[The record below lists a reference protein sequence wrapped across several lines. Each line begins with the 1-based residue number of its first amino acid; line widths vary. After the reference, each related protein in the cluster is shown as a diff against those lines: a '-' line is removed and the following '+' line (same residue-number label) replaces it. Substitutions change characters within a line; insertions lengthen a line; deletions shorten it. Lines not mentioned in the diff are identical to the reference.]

1 MVEKRQ
7 QCLKNGV
14 ALMAKLIDQ
23 EFVRQEFK
31 TGELRRKVFPMMT
44 DYGIPDHSE
53 TVHSHGLNYITAI
66 GRKLNNVTAIS
77 ECPIHA
83 PNSSLDTVRPDSVWF
98 DLTNNQPLLV
108 AEFERY
114 NNSAAKQKKLKEK
127 LKNLLIAYHQLNCC
141 LESILFVYWSYAGVT
156 ANNIQDITT
165 IIDEGL
171 TLSTG
176 KYLPGINNFE
186 TDYMVYHAVANG
198 NRNNLK
204 LNQWIKVR

>member
-1 MVEKRQ
+1 
-7 QCLKNGV
+7 
-14 ALMAKLIDQ
+14 MAKLIDQ

-31 TGELRRKVFPMMT
+31 SGELRQELFPMLT
-44 DYGIPDHSE
+44 DFGVPDHSE
-53 TVHSHGLNYITAI
+53 TVHSHGLNYITSI
-66 GRKLNNVTAIS
+66 GRELDNVTAIS

-98 DLTNNQPLLV
+98 DLETNQPLLV

-127 LKNLLIAYHQLNCC
+127 LRNLLIAYHQLDRC

-156 ANNIQDITT
+156 ANNIQDIIT
-165 IIDEGL
+165 ILDEGV

-176 KYLPGINNFE
+176 EYLSGVNSFE
-186 TDYMVYHAVANG
+186 TDCMVYHAVANG
-198 NRNNLK
+198 NKNNLK
-204 LNQWIKVR
+204 LNKWIKVR